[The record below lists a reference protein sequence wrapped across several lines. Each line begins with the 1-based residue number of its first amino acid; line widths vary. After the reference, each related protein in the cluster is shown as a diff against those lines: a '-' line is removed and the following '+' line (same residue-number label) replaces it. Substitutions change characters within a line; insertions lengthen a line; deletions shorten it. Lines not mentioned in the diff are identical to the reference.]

1 MPRPRQVTD
10 DEILGVARDVLHAD
24 PTAPTATIAARVGLS
39 QAALFKRFGTKLEL
53 LFRAFRMDVDP
64 PWLDLVRAGP
74 DARPI
79 PVQLRE
85 LGAAID
91 GFFQQMVPSVSALR
105 ACGVDPRALFRAGRV
120 PPPVRGYEA
129 LRGWFE
135 RAQAAGRIRAAD
147 PASAAMGFMG
157 AFQAR
162 AFWRHLAGDLGGAVL
177 PDDEAYLVAIVEQ
190 CWRGLAPEEGA

>member
-1 MPRPRQVTD
+1 MTD
-10 DEILGVARDVLHAD
+10 EAILDVARRVLHAD
-24 PTAPTATIAARVGLS
+24 PTAPTSTIAARVGLS
-39 QAALFKRFGTKLEL
+39 QAALFKRFGTKLAL
-53 LFRAFRMDVDP
+53 LSRALRMDADP
-64 PWLDLVRAGP
+64 PWIDLVRAGP
-74 DARPI
+74 DPRPI

-91 GFFQQMVPSVSALR
+91 AFFHEMVPSISALR
-105 ACGVDPRALFRAGRV
+105 ASGVDPRSLFRVGRP

-135 RAQAAGRIRAAD
+135 RARAAGRIGAVD

-162 AFWRHLAGDLGGAVL
+162 AVWRHLSGDQGSSVL
-177 PDDEAYLVAIVEQ
+177 PDAEAYLVATVEQ
-190 CWRGLAPEEGA
+190 CWRGLAPEEGR